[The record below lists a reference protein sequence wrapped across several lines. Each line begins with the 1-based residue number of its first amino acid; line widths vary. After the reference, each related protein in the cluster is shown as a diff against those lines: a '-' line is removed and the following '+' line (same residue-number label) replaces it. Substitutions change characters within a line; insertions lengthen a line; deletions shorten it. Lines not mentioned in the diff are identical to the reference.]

1 MINTLVLKN
10 FKAYTDFELNLKNH
24 NLLVYGDNGT
34 GKSSIYEAFKVAFF
48 KKKLIEE
55 IVYKSEEK
63 EEKINE
69 VFSRE
74 YDNKNAVSFE
84 INLDEK
90 LIKADSKIE
99 NFDFNLHLINLY
111 SVEMSNIEKGDS
123 KKDTYKTL
131 NLEKLLQREYI
142 SIDLSR
148 ITEYKDS
155 IEDKVNQ
162 LLEEFKE
169 DIFIKIDDSYNVI
182 IVDEKRNIQENNRY
196 LNLYFNEAKLNL
208 VVLLLIFV
216 SIEFISNKDKKSIV
230 VLDDFITS
238 LDIANRTFILKYI
251 LETFNTEN
259 YQLIALTHNL
269 EFFNLI
275 KYILTEKLVNTDTKW
290 QYKQLYEINGIINK
304 SHIEP
309 ICFELIN
316 KKINE
321 NPNEAGNLIRK
332 KFESLI
338 HTLAKDFIS
347 GSIETSNNILTT
359 FLYSETIYLKSKGTG
374 KKKKFLTSNNL
385 VYEIEKLIKENKPL
399 SDIETLISEYKI
411 PSENLKTLKEIL
423 NNLKLYRKVIM
434 HPLSH
439 AESQFSTKELYQSI
453 DLLKKLEQNMI
464 EVLNTNTGDDQC

>member
-1 MINTLVLKN
+1 V
-10 FKAYTDFELNLKNH
+10 
-24 NLLVYGDNGT
+24 
-34 GKSSIYEAFKVAFF
+34 
-48 KKKLIEE
+48 
-55 IVYKSEEK
+55 
-63 EEKINE
+63 
-69 VFSRE
+69 
-74 YDNKNAVSFE
+74 
-84 INLDEK
+84 
-90 LIKADSKIE
+90 
-99 NFDFNLHLINLY
+99 
-111 SVEMSNIEKGDS
+111 SNIEKGDS

>member
-1 MINTLVLKN
+1 
-10 FKAYTDFELNLKNH
+10 YR
-24 NLLVYGDNGT
+24 
-34 GKSSIYEAFKVAFF
+34 
-48 KKKLIEE
+48 
-55 IVYKSEEK
+55 SEEK

-74 YDNKNAVSFE
+74 YDNKNAISFE
-84 INLDEK
+84 IILDGK

-99 NFDFNLHLINLY
+99 NFDFDLHLINLY

-131 NLEKLLQREYI
+131 NLEKLLLREYI

-162 LLEEFKE
+162 LLKEFKE

-238 LDIANRTFILKYI
+238 LDIANRTFIFKYI

-269 EFFNLI
+269 EFFNLV
-275 KYILTEKLVNTDTKW
+275 KYILSERLVNTDTKW

-309 ICFELIN
+309 ICFEFIN
-316 KKINE
+316 KKITE
-321 NPNEAGNLIRK
+321 NPSEAGNLIRK

-338 HTLAKDFIS
+338 HTLAKDLIS

-359 FLYSETIYLKSKGTG
+359 FLSNETLYLKSKGVG
-374 KKKKFLTSNNL
+374 KKQKFLTSNNL
-385 VYEIEKLIKENKPL
+385 VYEIEKLIKENKSL
-399 SDIETLISEYKI
+399 NDIETLISEYKI
-411 PSENLKTLKEIL
+411 PSENLKTLKDIL
-423 NNLKLYRKVIM
+423 SNLKLYRKVIM

-439 AESQFSTKELYQSI
+439 TESQFSTKELYQSI

-464 EVLNTNTGDDQC
+464 EILNINTGGN

>member
-10 FKAYTDFELNLKNH
+10 FKAYTDFELNLKSH

-55 IVYKSEEK
+55 IVYRSEEK

-74 YDNKNAVSFE
+74 YDNKNAISFE
-84 INLDEK
+84 IILDGK

-99 NFDFNLHLINLY
+99 NFDFDLHLINLY

-131 NLEKLLQREYI
+131 NLEKLLLREYI

-162 LLEEFKE
+162 LLKEFKE

-238 LDIANRTFILKYI
+238 LDIANRTFIFKYI

-269 EFFNLI
+269 EFFNLV
-275 KYILTEKLVNTDTKW
+275 KYILSERLVNTDTKW

-309 ICFELIN
+309 ICFEFIN
-316 KKINE
+316 KKITE
-321 NPNEAGNLIRK
+321 NPSEAGNLIRK

-338 HTLAKDFIS
+338 HTLAKDLIS

-359 FLYSETIYLKSKGTG
+359 FLSNETLYLKSKGVG
-374 KKKKFLTSNNL
+374 KKQKFLTSNNL
-385 VYEIEKLIKENKPL
+385 VYEIEKLIKENKSL
-399 SDIETLISEYKI
+399 NDIETLISEYKI
-411 PSENLKTLKEIL
+411 PSENLKTLKDIL
-423 NNLKLYRKVIM
+423 SNLKLYRKVIM

-439 AESQFSTKELYQSI
+439 TESQFSTKELYQSI

-464 EVLNTNTGDDQC
+464 EILNINTGGN